1 MNPAQPVPPYLRL
14 VGASLCFPVR
24 LTGPANALQA
34 AREKR
39 ADVGS
44 EVVEIGHGR
53 YAVKALNDVS
63 LSLAAGDRL
72 AIIGGNGAGKTTLL
86 KALAGIFD
94 LPAGGREVCGEI
106 ATIFNMRLGFEMAQS
121 GYDNILLRGLIEG
134 HSKAAIQAAAREI
147 ADFSGLGEYLYMP
160 LDTYSAG
167 MQARLAF
174 SIATAWDASILLLD
188 EWIGA
193 GDIGFFKMAEDR
205 LVTFVTKVQI
215 LVVASHNPQILKRFC
230 NRAIVMS
237 HGAITY
243 DGGVDDAWKWF
254 QAHQQARF
262 ADRAN

>member
-1 MNPAQPVPPYLRL
+1 MNGAIPDPYLQL
-14 VGASLCFPVR
+14 SNASLRFPVR
-24 LTGPANALQA
+24 LTGAGRNLSR

-44 EVVEIGHGR
+44 EVIEVKPGR
-53 YAVKALNDVS
+53 FVVQALRDVS
-63 LSLAAGDRL
+63 LSLRAGDRL

-86 KALAGIFD
+86 KTLAGIFE
-94 LPAGGREVCGEI
+94 LEEGRREVSGEI

-121 GYDNILLRGLIEG
+121 GYENIVLRGLIEG
-134 HSKAAIQAAAREI
+134 HAKANILAAADEI
-147 ADFSGLGEYLYMP
+147 ANFSGLGEYLYMP
-160 LDTYSAG
+160 LETYSAG
-167 MQARLAF
+167 MLARLAF

-205 LVTFVTKVQI
+205 LVHFVTKVQI

-237 HGAITY
+237 HGAIAHE
-243 DGGVDDAWKWF
+243 GSVDDCWKYF
-254 QAHQQARF
+254 QEHQKAHF
-262 ADRAN
+262 ADKTP